1 LNKNKNLEIS
11 DLLGMSICIANGM
24 DYLVKQQYMHRDL
37 AARNCVVRS
46 NKSVMVS
53 FLSLCEDTYK
63 DDYYSLNDVPV
74 PLRWLSP
81 EAIQEE
87 SYSVKSDVW
96 SFGITIWEVFS
107 LGEKPYSSLD
117 NEAVL
122 KGVCAD
128 LRLTKP
134 DNCPDSV
141 YGILEKCWNATSS
154 ERPIFAD
161 LKTLLSDAKV

>member
-1 LNKNKNLEIS
+1 MNKNKNLEVS
-11 DLLGMSICIANGM
+11 DLLGMSICVANGM
-24 DYLVKQQYMHRDL
+24 DYLVKQHYMHRDL

-81 EAIQEE
+81 EAIQED
-87 SYSVKSDVW
+87 SYSEKSDVW
-96 SFGITIWEVFS
+96 SFGVTVWEIFS
-107 LGEKPYSSLD
+107 LGERPYSDLS

-128 LRLTKP
+128 LRLKKP
-134 DNCPDSV
+134 DNCPGSV
-141 YGILEKCWNATSS
+141 YDILVKCWSATSS
-154 ERPIFAD
+154 ERPSFAD